1 MIKVTSI
8 NLVFSDLSNAMSKT
22 CRIDITLVG
31 LCCSKTQGDL
41 PDWGHAVQTEIL
53 DILYH
58 TLFGVKYV

>member
-1 MIKVTSI
+1 
-8 NLVFSDLSNAMSKT
+8 MSKT